1 MHNPAEIN
9 RITGIILH
17 ESIRVH
23 NELGPGLLESTYE
36 AVLAKRLRDRGLKVE
51 RQRPMPLV
59 LDGEDFGEAYR
70 LDLFVNDMVVV
81 DLKAV
86 EQMHPVSFRQVRSY
100 LRLLELP
107 IGLLINFGDVT
118 LMDGY
123 HRIANNFI
131 E

>member
-1 MHNPAEIN
+1 MHDPSEIN

-17 ESIRVH
+17 ESIRLH

-36 AVLAKRLRDRGLKVE
+36 AVLAKRLRNRGLRVD

-59 LDGEDFGEAYR
+59 IDGEDFGEAYR
-70 LDLFVNDMVVV
+70 LDLFVNDLVVV
-81 DLKAV
+81 ELKAV
-86 EQMHPVSFRQVRSY
+86 EQMHPVSFRQVRTY

-107 IGLLINFGDVT
+107 IGLLINFGEVT

-123 HRIANNFI
+123 HRIANNFH